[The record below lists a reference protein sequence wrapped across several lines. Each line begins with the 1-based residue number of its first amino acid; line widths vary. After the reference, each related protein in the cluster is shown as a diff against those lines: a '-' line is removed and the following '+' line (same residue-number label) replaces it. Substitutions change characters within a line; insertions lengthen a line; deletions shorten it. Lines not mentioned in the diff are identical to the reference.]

1 MDFERAPKILTSMT
15 PRQTQFES
23 LSKIPRI
30 IHATR
35 KEAKGTETTVELER
49 IDLYFGEAS
58 SMTHMG
64 ATDPLISVAK
74 PMMKRPMMSWTAEK
88 VPSKRTSRGR
98 DEYTPRTT

>member
-1 MDFERAPKILTSMT
+1 MPRILTSMT
-15 PRQTQFES
+15 PLHTQSEF

-30 IHATR
+30 MHATR

-64 ATDPLISVAK
+64 ATDPLIRVAK
-74 PMMKRPMMSWTAEK
+74 PIMKRPRIS
-88 VPSKRTSRGR
+88 
-98 DEYTPRTT
+98 